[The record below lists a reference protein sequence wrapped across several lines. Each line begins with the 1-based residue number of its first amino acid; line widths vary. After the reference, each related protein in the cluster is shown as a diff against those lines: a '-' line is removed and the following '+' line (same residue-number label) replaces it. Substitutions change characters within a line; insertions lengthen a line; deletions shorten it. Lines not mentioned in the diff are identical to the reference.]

1 MRGKGSMPSIHQSL
15 QWKQFRSV
23 KLYWPNWSVLSSL
36 VSNLYCRRYW
46 LALFAQNIL
55 LKADFQRFLVQNNK
69 RPTFAGL
76 VEDPRTVLSNMNT
89 LLTMVLEKH

>member
-1 MRGKGSMPSIHQSL
+1 
-15 QWKQFRSV
+15 
-23 KLYWPNWSVLSSL
+23 
-36 VSNLYCRRYW
+36 
-46 LALFAQNIL
+46 LFAQNIL
-55 LKADFQRFLVQNNK
+55 LKADFQRFLVQNDK